1 MHIARNIRS
10 VLLAMCLLH
19 ASFANSANQATPFK
33 AILQA
38 NHENGDRLANA
49 QISAAGEAAP
59 KTSGSDGLFTL
70 EFPTKKPGDKISLH
84 ISKPGWRVLHPIMVE
99 RLSPAKQDVPDKII
113 LCQEA
118 QCDAS
123 VAEYFAS
130 KAVNG
135 IKLDYEKR
143 IAALKGEAK
152 GASQGQLKA
161 KDQQIPKLQQ
171 ERDELLKKAPD
182 AAAQLAR
189 VPQGAVSNAY
199 LQAMELFRNGHIQQ
213 ALEKLNEEEMSAR
226 EAKHKQER
234 EEMIN
239 SRLLKAKLQVLR
251 GQFDAAQLQFEKAVQ
266 LDAQSYDAWFAY
278 AYFLGRQRQIS
289 KAITAYESCLTLV
302 RTTKGKAEVAS
313 VLNNLAAMYY
323 DDNRLPAAL
332 TAYEEGL
339 KIRRELAAQNRA
351 TYLPE
356 VAGTLNNLGLLHDKE
371 NRLPAALASYEEA
384 LKSYRELAA
393 QNRAAYLPN
402 MAMTLNNLGNLHA
415 KENRLSAA
423 RATYEEGLKSYRE
436 LAAQNRAAYFPDVA
450 MTLNNLGNL
459 HYKENRLP
467 AALAAYEEALK
478 IRRELAAQNRAA
490 YLQYVAAAL
499 NNLGNLHDKE
509 SRLPAALTAYE
520 EALKSYR
527 ELVAQNRAAYLPDV
541 ATTLHNLGLFYI
553 NADQPAAALLALED
567 AETQRRELATNNA
580 YAFAPS
586 LADTLF
592 ALGILH
598 ASQQRPAPA
607 RKAYEQALGIYREF
621 LSRNPAFFAVRIADL
636 EKFLRELPP

>member
-19 ASFANSANQATPFK
+19 ASFANSASHSASQGTPFK

-38 NHENGDRLANA
+38 NHESGERLANV

-59 KTSGSDGLFTL
+59 KKSDSDGLFTL

-99 RLSPAKQDVPDKII
+99 RLLPAKQDVPDKIL

-135 IKLDYEKR
+135 IRLEYEKR

-152 GASQGQLKA
+152 GESQSQLTA
-161 KDQQIPKLQQ
+161 KDQQITKLQQ
-171 ERDELLKKAPD
+171 ERDELLTKARD

-199 LQAMELFRNGHIQQ
+199 LQAMELFRNGHIQA

-239 SRLLKAKLQVLR
+239 SRLLKAKLQVLG

-266 LDAQSYDAWFAY
+266 IDAQSYDAWFAF
-278 AYFLGRQRQIS
+278 AYFWGQQRQIS
-289 KAITAYESCLTLV
+289 KAITAYESCLTLT
-302 RTTKGKAEVAS
+302 RATMGKAEVAS
-313 VLNNLAAMYY
+313 VLNNLAVLYF

-332 TAYEEGL
+332 TAYEEAL
-339 KIRRELAAQNRA
+339 KMRRELAAQNR
-351 TYLPE
+351 T
-356 VAGTLNNLGLLHDKE
+356 
-371 NRLPAALASYEEA
+371 
-384 LKSYRELAA
+384 
-393 QNRAAYLPN
+393 AYLPDV
-402 MAMTLNNLGNLHA
+402 AATLNNLGNLHD
-415 KENRLSAA
+415 K
-423 RATYEEGLKSYRE
+423 
-436 LAAQNRAAYFPDVA
+436 D
-450 MTLNNLGNL
+450 
-459 HYKENRLP
+459 NRLP

-478 IRRELAAQNRAA
+478 MRRELAAQNRAA
-490 YLQYVAAAL
+490 YLQYVATTL
-499 NNLGNLHDKE
+499 NNLGNVHINE
-509 SRLPAALTAYE
+509 NRLPAALAAYE
-520 EALKSYR
+520 EALKMRR
-527 ELVAQNRAAYLPDV
+527 ELAAQNWATYLPDV
-541 ATTLHNLGLFYI
+541 ATTLHNLGRFYI
-553 NADQPAAALLALED
+553 KAGQPAAALLALEE
-567 AETQRRELATNNA
+567 AETQRRELANNNA
-580 YAFAPS
+580 HAFAPS
-586 LADTLF
+586 LANTLWV
-592 ALGILH
+592 LGHLH
-598 ASQQRPAPA
+598 ASQQRSAPA
-607 RKAYEQALGIYREF
+607 RKAYEQALAIYREF
-621 LSRNPAFFAVRIADL
+621 LSRNPTFFEVRIALL
-636 EKFLRELPP
+636 EKYLRELPP